1 MAESKRPSP
10 FQALADNQQPAPSP
24 SSPTSLPAKGQ
35 ECPQRQSDSKLLSS
49 IWPWQRL
56 IRRPTRK
63 SKTSLNCPQLD
74 PQVGNKE
81 TLPAAAKNGQQPA
94 QHPPAVESGRLSQPQ
109 KAAVED
115 TARPPSSPFAQR
127 VPVDQG
133 RPQLEHA
140 AVEDTTQPPSSPFA
154 QRVPVDQRQP
164 QFGHAAVEDT
174 AQLPPSHSQRV
185 SGDQRHLL
193 LEHAAV
199 GDTAQLPSLPF
210 QHASLLLDRGLEA
223 QRVAL
228 HRQLRKGPKKSIT
241 FALESPSYSGFP
253 SSHAG
258 LQVHSEVHSSQKAH
272 PMQVED
278 RARSCGLPSKP
289 MPGRV
294 PASPFRHVD
303 GGCHSGPLSVADAA
317 KNVAKNARA
326 TPRLARVMSW
336 KVTQASSLSNQGLGS
351 AEAEASSLTRLGS
364 STSQLSAHCEALSSQ
379 LSLSSSFPKIGV
391 NQGYVVI
398 GPSQDDLINQGTSF
412 SQGRGHRS
420 SPGSIMG
427 ERPA

>member
-115 TARPPSSPFAQR
+115 TAR
-127 VPVDQG
+127 
-133 RPQLEHA
+133 
-140 AVEDTTQPPSSPFA
+140 PPSSPFA

>member
-1 MAESKRPSP
+1 MRTMPPS
-10 FQALADNQQPAPSP
+10 LWV
-24 SSPTSLPAKGQ
+24 TCHLLHGQ
-35 ECPQRQSDSKLLSS
+35 HVNLLY
-49 IWPWQRL
+49 
-56 IRRPTRK
+56 
-63 SKTSLNCPQLD
+63 
-74 PQVGNKE
+74 
-81 TLPAAAKNGQQPA
+81 TLPLAALIQ
-94 QHPPAVESGRLSQPQ
+94 
-109 KAAVED
+109 
-115 TARPPSSPFAQR
+115 
-127 VPVDQG
+127 
-133 RPQLEHA
+133 
-140 AVEDTTQPPSSPFA
+140 
-154 QRVPVDQRQP
+154 
-164 QFGHAAVEDT
+164 
-174 AQLPPSHSQRV
+174 
-185 SGDQRHLL
+185 
-193 LEHAAV
+193 
-199 GDTAQLPSLPF
+199 
-210 QHASLLLDRGLEA
+210 
-223 QRVAL
+223 
-228 HRQLRKGPKKSIT
+228 
-241 FALESPSYSGFP
+241 
-253 SSHAG
+253 
-258 LQVHSEVHSSQKAH
+258 
-272 PMQVED
+272 
-278 RARSCGLPSKP
+278 P

-364 STSQLSAHCEALSSQ
+364 STSQLSAHCEALSSTSQLSAHCEALSSQ